1 MATKKLTT
9 AYRMVYD
16 LTIDKMGHPTSNVS
30 MSMTK
35 LLDLQKQLKMGGSGG
50 DPSLMGAAD
59 LAIVKEIEQL
69 EGNRCNM
76 SQLSKL
82 IDAIFTSQQAVDAF
96 KKFRSRDR
104 DD

>member
-35 LLDLQKQLKMGGSGG
+35 LLDLQKQLKN
-50 DPSLMGAAD
+50 
-59 LAIVKEIEQL
+59 AIVRTAK
-69 EGNRCNM
+69 
-76 SQLSKL
+76 
-82 IDAIFTSQQAVDAF
+82 
-96 KKFRSRDR
+96 
-104 DD
+104 